1 MHNGHVTDDPRNSA
15 ANDPGDDGR
24 DGAGDGTD
32 RTDPRDGDGGRDFA
46 DFLLGTGRLDP
57 EATMPL
63 PDEQSS
69 LLDTDP
75 EGPGDADPRLLPDVS
90 EVTGGD
96 ADDNGIPDHVE
107 EIRDRSEVIGTSLRW
122 FSGWCLRFLVIAAA
136 ATVLWVG
143 SAKIWSG
150 ILPIILSIIV
160 CTVLWP
166 LVRLLRR
173 WHIPNAI
180 AVLCSILVFFAAFV
194 GIIAAI
200 APSVVDQAEDLV
212 DKGSQGVQQI
222 QDWFAGPPLN
232 LQSDQIDNAIDQATN
247 WVQNQTDKITET
259 AISGV
264 SAVTSA
270 VVTLFVVLVLTFF
283 FLKDGEKFLPMVR
296 RVTGRRVGWHI
307 TEAATRC
314 WNTLGG
320 FIRTQAIVS
329 FIDAFFIGLGL
340 VILGV
345 PLAGPLAI
353 ITFFGG
359 FIPIVGAFT
368 AGALAVL
375 VALVANGF
383 TTALIVLAIVLAVQ
397 QLEGNILSPLL
408 QSRAMKLHPVV
419 VLLSVTVGG
428 GLWGIIGA
436 FLAVPVAAMITEVLR
451 YIGDLTDLS
460 TGEKTA
466 AEIDF
471 ATESGAMSG
480 ASSERAAQRW
490 RRWRESRDGDR
501 GFSRLLAPL
510 LPGDGA
516 DSTDDTAGTAGTAG
530 AESDARDSGA
540 GAAGRSSDD

>member
-1 MHNGHVTDDPRNSA
+1 
-15 ANDPGDDGR
+15 
-24 DGAGDGTD
+24 
-32 RTDPRDGDGGRDFA
+32 
-46 DFLLGTGRLDP
+46 
-57 EATMPL
+57 
-63 PDEQSS
+63 
-69 LLDTDP
+69 
-75 EGPGDADPRLLPDVS
+75 
-90 EVTGGD
+90 
-96 ADDNGIPDHVE
+96 
-107 EIRDRSEVIGTSLRW
+107 
-122 FSGWCLRFLVIAAA
+122 
-136 ATVLWVG
+136 
-143 SAKIWSG
+143 
-150 ILPIILSIIV
+150 
-160 CTVLWP
+160 VLWP
-166 LVRLLRR
+166 LSRQLRK
-173 WHIPNAI
+173 WHFPNPL
-180 AVLCSILVFFAAFV
+180 AVLTSLLVFFGVFA

-200 APSVVDQAEDLV
+200 APSVVDQAGELV
-212 DKGSQGVQQI
+212 DKGTEGVQKI
-222 QDWFAGPPLN
+222 QDWVAGPPLE

-368 AGALAVL
+368 AGALSVL
-375 VALVANGF
+375 VALVGNDF
-383 TTALIVLAIVLAVQ
+383 TTAIIVLIIVIAVQ
-397 QLEGNILSPLL
+397 QLEGNILSPVL
-408 QSRAMKLHPVV
+408 QSRAMNLHPVV

-436 FLAVPVAAMITEVLR
+436 FLAVPVAAMIAEILR

-460 TGEKTA
+460 TGEKK
-466 AEIDF
+466 AEEINF
-471 ATESGAMSG
+471 ATEDGAKG
-480 ASSERAAQRW
+480 AERNEDAA
-490 RRWRESRDGDR
+490 RRWREW
-501 GFSRLLAPL
+501 RLTRKGLTVT
-510 LPGDGA
+510 GA
-516 DSTDDTAGTAGTAG
+516 TDTPDDTAK
-530 AESDARDSGA
+530 
-540 GAAGRSSDD
+540 

>member
-1 MHNGHVTDDPRNSA
+1 MHNGHVTDDPKDSP
-15 ANDPGDDGR
+15 DTGS
-24 DGAGDGTD
+24 GDGPD
-32 RTDPRDGDGGRDFA
+32 PVDPRDNNGGRDFA
-46 DFLLGTGRLDP
+46 DFLMGTGPRDP
-57 EATMPL
+57 ENAIPL
-63 PDEQSS
+63 PDEQGS
-69 LLDTDP
+69 LLETRA
-75 EGPGDADPRLLPDVS
+75 EGPGDADPRLLPDMDA
-90 EVTGGD
+90 VTDGD
-96 ADDNGIPDHVE
+96 ADNNGIPDSSE
-107 EIRDRSEVIGTSLRW
+107 EVRDRSEVIGTSLRW

-150 ILPIILSIIV
+150 ILPIILSVIV

-166 LVRLLRR
+166 LVRVLRR
-173 WHIPNAI
+173 WHFPNAL
-180 AVLCSILVFFAAFV
+180 AVLASILIFFGVFV

-200 APSVVDQAEDLV
+200 APSVVDQAGDLV
-212 DKGSQGVQQI
+212 DKGTEGVQQI

-247 WVQNQTDKITET
+247 WVQNQTDQITQT

-296 RVTGRRVGWHI
+296 RVSGRRVGWHI

-368 AGALAVL
+368 AGALAIL

-397 QLEGNILSPLL
+397 QLEGNVLSPVL

-436 FLAVPVAAMITEVLR
+436 FLAVPVAAMITEILR

-460 TGEKTA
+460 TGEKSA
-466 AEIDF
+466 DEIEF
-471 ATESGAMSG
+471 ATESGQLTG
-480 ASSERAAQRW
+480 ASSERAALRW
-490 RRWRESRDGDR
+490 RRWRESGNR
-501 GFSRLLAPL
+501 GSTFSRFLAPL
-510 LPGDGA
+510 LPGEDAANANGTTSTDGA
-516 DSTDDTAGTAGTAG
+516 GDGN
-530 AESDARDSGA
+530 E
-540 GAAGRSSDD
+540 AGRSSES